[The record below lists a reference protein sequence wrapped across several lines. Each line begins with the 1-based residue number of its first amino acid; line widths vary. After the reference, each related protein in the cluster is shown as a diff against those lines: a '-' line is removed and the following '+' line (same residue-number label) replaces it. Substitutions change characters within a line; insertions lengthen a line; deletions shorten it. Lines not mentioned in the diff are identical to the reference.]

1 MRLSVSP
8 FSSHTTLNLF
18 PAVGYSGYW
27 ANSPEITSHHIP
39 SLPRHFSISKI
50 WRHLRWFSLWV
61 LPGWYLMNWC
71 AGDVADRAGDCT
83 MVWISPAFFPLVPYF
98 SSFLSIPPHSLL
110 LSLYTIFFPSPAP
123 PLTLTLSSLQ
133 EVLEL
138 AFSVLYES
146 DEYLNFIAPDKHE
159 VRQYSWTEHTHYL
172 DQRGNVFKTK

>member
-61 LPGWYLMNWC
+61 LPRWYLMNWC

-98 SSFLSIPPHSLL
+98 SLSS
-110 LSLYTIFFPSPAP
+110 PSH
-123 PLTLTLSSLQ
+123 LTLSCSLFTP
-133 EVLEL
+133 
-138 AFSVLYES
+138 FSFLHLLPLWHS
-146 DEYLNFIAPDKHE
+146 PCPLS
-159 VRQYSWTEHTHYL
+159 RRCWSWPSPSSMSRTSI
-172 DQRGNVFKTK
+172 